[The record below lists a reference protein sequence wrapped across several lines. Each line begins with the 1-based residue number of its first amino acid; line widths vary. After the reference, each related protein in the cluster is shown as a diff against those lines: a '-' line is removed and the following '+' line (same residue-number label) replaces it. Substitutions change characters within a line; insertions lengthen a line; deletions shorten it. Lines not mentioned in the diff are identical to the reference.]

1 MVGERPGLVA
11 VSAMVDVLES
21 TGSDVYA
28 HLSLNGAGRS
38 GSALD
43 DPVLRELAQATA
55 AEDPE
60 VALATGSELVARVGV
75 SHSLTEGQEGRLWV
89 DARRI
94 HLFDPATGRRLTD

>member
-28 HLSLNGAGRS
+28 HLSLNGAGRP

-60 VALATGSELVARVGV
+60 VALATGVRPSPASASRTP
-75 SHSLTEGQEGRLWV
+75 SPR
-89 DARRI
+89 ARRGGCGST
-94 HLFDPATGRRLTD
+94 PAASTCSTPRPAVA

>member
-28 HLSLNGAGRS
+28 HLSLNGRPGSGVGVRRS
-38 GSALD
+38 AT
-43 DPVLRELAQATA
+43 LRELAQATA

-60 VALATGSELVARVGV
+60 VALATGSR
-75 SHSLTEGQEGRLWV
+75 T
-89 DARRI
+89 
-94 HLFDPATGRRLTD
+94 